1 MEISGSSARQTRNRD
16 HISIDIRHG
25 DHLVA
30 SIRRK
35 METISCSH
43 SICRVR
49 ENIRSKNEKAY
60 IPDKVSIGPYH
71 HGKQGLENME
81 EHKWRYIHA
90 LLSRKP
96 DLEASLDECLAAL
109 KEVEHKA
116 RACYEQDINVTD
128 DEFLQMMLVDGCFI
142 IELFL
147 KYSIK
152 SLRRRNDP
160 VFTIPGML
168 FDLRSDLMLLENQIP
183 LFILQRLFEV
193 VPAPAEC
200 TQSFAKLAF
209 HFFKYMIP
217 GDPQIHQQ
225 KFSEEG
231 NHILDLICHCLLPT
245 YPGVKGTNFSD
256 QKHFRC
262 ATGLQAAGI
271 RIKGSRTKNLLDI
284 KFARGVLEIPHV
296 IIHQYTESLFRN
308 LIALEHSS
316 SDGVQHITSYVF
328 LMKSLV
334 GSDKDVKL
342 LQKKDIL
349 TNYDVTE
356 KEVATLFEKLCEGVD
371 LNESCYG
378 GLFDQVKGHKSTWTT
393 WHLWSEEFKRSYSK
407 TLLRT
412 ILFKNLNYWIGS
424 RI

>member
-49 ENIRSKNEKAY
+49 ENIRSTNEKAY

-96 DLEASLDECLAAL
+96 NLEASLDDCLAAL

-116 RACYEQDINVTD
+116 RACYEQEINVTD

-193 VPAPAEC
+193 VPTPTEC

-225 KFSEEG
+225 KFSQEG
-231 NHILDLICHCLLPT
+231 NHLLDLICHCLLPT
-245 YPGVKGTNFSD
+245 HPGVKGTNPD

-316 SDGVQHITSYVF
+316 CDGVQHITSYVF

-378 GLFDQVKGHKSTWTT
+378 GIYDDKNVRVPKTGWIIST
-393 WHLWSEEFKRSYSK
+393 L
-407 TLLRT
+407 
-412 ILFKNLNYWIGS
+412 
-424 RI
+424 

>member
-35 METISCSH
+35 METISS
-43 SICRVR
+43 
-49 ENIRSKNEKAY
+49 
-60 IPDKVSIGPYH
+60 
-71 HGKQGLENME
+71 
-81 EHKWRYIHA
+81 
-90 LLSRKP
+90 
-96 DLEASLDECLAAL
+96 
-109 KEVEHKA
+109 
-116 RACYEQDINVTD
+116 
-128 DEFLQMMLVDGCFI
+128 
-142 IELFL
+142 
-147 KYSIK
+147 
-152 SLRRRNDP
+152 
-160 VFTIPGML
+160 
-168 FDLRSDLMLLENQIP
+168 
-183 LFILQRLFEV
+183 
-193 VPAPAEC
+193 PAEC

-245 YPGVKGTNFSD
+245 YPGVKGTNSD

-393 WHLWSEEFKRSYSK
+393 WHLWNLIF
-407 TLLRT
+407 RT
-412 ILFKNLNYWIGS
+412 DLCSSPFLSNLAIYHLMKMLTK
-424 RI
+424 